1 VVCACR
7 LGKLKLELHTSPSG
21 TLGGD
26 DLSWVVELVVTI
38 KNGSTRESLFLHHKG
53 KCLYTAQDTVA
64 EGVDDGIPVEGE
76 IERRMKLN

>member
-26 DLSWVVELVVTI
+26 DLSWGVELVVTI

-53 KCLYTAQDTVA
+53 KCSYIVQETDA
-64 EGVDDGIPVEGE
+64 EGLDDGILVEG
-76 IERRMKLN
+76 